1 MLCSVLG
8 SSEQEKHE
16 ASGAGPTEAVEM
28 KGLEHFPAE
37 ERLRGCWG
45 CLAERGPH
53 PRVGAYA
60 GRGQGME
67 QALRGAASRTRS
79 KVQNPT
85 HRSST

>member
-28 KGLEHFPAE
+28 KGLEHSPAE
-37 ERLRGCWG
+37 ERLRGSWG
-45 CLAERGPH
+45 CSAERGAH
-53 PRVGAYA
+53 PRVGVYA

-67 QALRGAASRTRS
+67 QALPAAASRTRS
-79 KVQNPT
+79 KAQNPM